1 MEKDKWSQK
10 VIAFQ
15 LTIGVQEKDLGQVGL
30 SGDRVLVITVPNY
43 QISYSFF
50 SHLVMCMSIFLC
62 ICFSV
67 YLRRQNRTKT
77 RTGWEKTKQRKE
89 KNRWWRRDRKLP
101 KVYIRGKRFSSLIHS
116 WHPFPKLGPNP
127 HAGVLHR
134 LSYLLMTLDEAFTK
148 RQNSSP
154 PSTTIYSKE
163 NKCPVSDKFLS
174 LENIF
179 ILHLSAKI
187 R

>member
-89 KNRWWRRDRKLP
+89 KNR
-101 KVYIRGKRFSSLIHS
+101 
-116 WHPFPKLGPNP
+116 
-127 HAGVLHR
+127 
-134 LSYLLMTLDEAFTK
+134 
-148 RQNSSP
+148 
-154 PSTTIYSKE
+154 
-163 NKCPVSDKFLS
+163 
-174 LENIF
+174 
-179 ILHLSAKI
+179 
-187 R
+187 